1 MLIRLALLISILLI
15 AGSAIMFL
23 FTRDVRYS
31 RFARQ
36 VARFIF
42 YVLLIFA
49 ALYVAERFG
58 LAAWVL

>member
-15 AGSAIMFL
+15 ASSAIMFL

-31 RFARQ
+31 SFAKQ
-36 VARFIF
+36 VARFIV
-42 YVLLIFA
+42 YLLLIFA

>member
-15 AGSAIMFL
+15 AASSIMFL
-23 FTRDVRYS
+23 FTRDERYS

-36 VARFIF
+36 VARFIV

-49 ALYVAERFG
+49 ALYLVERFG
-58 LAAWVL
+58 LAAWMV